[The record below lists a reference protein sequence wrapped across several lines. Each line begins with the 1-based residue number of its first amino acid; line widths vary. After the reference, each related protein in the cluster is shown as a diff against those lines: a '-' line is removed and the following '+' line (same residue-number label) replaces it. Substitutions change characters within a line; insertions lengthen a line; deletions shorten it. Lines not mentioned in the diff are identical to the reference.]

1 MAWLCLWPALLSLTA
16 QAHTDYR
23 IATGRSHAEFG
34 VKLLWLRK
42 ITGRFEQIDGEITLS
57 PQRDMATVDARIQ
70 VDSIRMD
77 SERFRRWVLAPEF
90 FDAEQ
95 YTSIHFISAPVP
107 IAALE
112 QGGELNGWIT
122 LRGVTRAARF
132 ELLPA
137 NCPSNAPQQC
147 LIELHGYIQRSDFGM
162 NGYRTALSDRVE
174 LGLVIALD
182 EAR

>member
-1 MAWLCLWPALLSLTA
+1 MHPAR
-16 QAHTDYR
+16 AHAIDYR
-23 IATGRSHAEFG
+23 IATERSHAEFG
-34 VKLLWLRK
+34 IRLLWLRK
-42 ITGRFEQIDGEITLS
+42 ITGRFEQIDGDITLS
-57 PQRDMATVDARIQ
+57 PHHDTATVDARIE
-70 VDSIRMD
+70 VNSIRMD

-95 YTSIHFISAPVP
+95 YTTIHFISAPVP

-112 QGGELNGWIT
+112 QGGALDGWLT
-122 LRGVTRAARF
+122 LRGVTRPTRF

-137 NCPSNAPQQC
+137 HCSSSSPQNC
-147 LIELHGYIQRSDFGM
+147 LIELHGSIQRGDFGM
-162 NGYRTALSDRVE
+162 TGYRTALSDRVE